1 MPRARSPKG
10 SGRVA
15 PAATRARLG
24 AAWFRLLLDRV
35 PAGLRPRGHGCYS
48 TESRQGSDRVVPAAT
63 QPGPGKARTA
73 WSRLP
78 LDRVPAGLGAA
89 CAQARARGAGQPPAR
104 GPRGGARRV
113 RGGRRA
119 AGGRRTHPLWPSSSS
134 PACRPACPGTTRPSS
149 SCAAARRASAAVRR
163 TWGARGPRG
172 PGAGAARVRAAL
184 VAALAAAAAAACS
197 AWGVARRAR
206 PRRRPPPPA
215 RPRPCGARRPRS
227 RRPLGRCGHH
237 FQPAGCPR
245 ALGRSHA
252 ARHTHS
258 QSEVVLPRLSAAV
271 GTDLRLPPPSP
282 PVLHL

>member
-1 MPRARSPKG
+1 M
-10 SGRVA
+10 V
-15 PAATRARLG
+15 PAATRPGPGRAQ
-24 AAWFRLLLDRV
+24 AAWSRLLLNRV
-35 PAGLRPRGHGCYS
+35 PAGLGPRGPGCYS
-48 TESRQGSDRVVPAAT
+48 TGSREGSDRVVPPAPRSGPGGTRGGVRASASARGRAAAR
-63 QPGPGKARTA
+63 PGP
-73 WSRLP
+73 
-78 LDRVPAGLGAA
+78 AGRGAA
-89 CAQARARGAGQPPAR
+89 RA
-104 GPRGGARRV
+104 
-113 RGGRRA
+113 RRA
-119 AGGRRTHPLWPSSSS
+119 AGGRRTHPPWPSSSS

-184 VAALAAAAAAACS
+184 VAALAAAAACS

-258 QSEVVLPRLSAAV
+258 QSEVVLPRLSAAA